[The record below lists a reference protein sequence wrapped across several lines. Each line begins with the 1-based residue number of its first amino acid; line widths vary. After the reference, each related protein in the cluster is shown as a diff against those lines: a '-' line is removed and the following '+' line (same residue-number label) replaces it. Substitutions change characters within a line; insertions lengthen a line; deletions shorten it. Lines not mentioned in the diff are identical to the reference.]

1 MSPCSLTF
9 LFFCM
14 AVILLD
20 HLTGRTRLRQFIF
33 AAANAAFLATFIPDG
48 RTWIYFSAIVV
59 ATYVALV
66 LVRLTHKGAVVAAG
80 IGLSI
85 LLFLWFKRFTFVST
99 VIPLPYEWNLDKH
112 PVELVGLSYML
123 FKMIHMLVDEWQGQL
138 APFTFWSYLNYQLAF
153 FTLTAGPIQRYNDF
167 QRTWKDMAAGTAD
180 SRDAMRFWIRIVIG
194 MLKIRILGAW
204 AEAEFT
210 RAATPRAQRGLT
222 DFLLAFYLYPFYL
235 YMNFSGYTDIM
246 IGAGGL
252 LGFKVPENFNH
263 PYLAR
268 NVLDFWDRW
277 HISVTHWIRDY
288 FFMASYKAAAMRFP
302 RAARSI
308 GYGLLFTALFLAGV
322 WHGTTEGFVV
332 FGVMNGL
339 GAAATRIYGDL
350 LRNRLGA
357 KGLHAYLHN
366 RVIAWAAVLVTLHY
380 VALSMLFFSSGL
392 GPALSLLSTGLA
404 GVMRLPSTLFTHA
417 WRLRDAEI
425 IVTAALLVIGLWKH
439 EVVATLANRVV
450 AFSQRRAPV
459 LGALMCTATVV
470 VVAIF
475 FFDWAFQEIPAPV
488 RYMAF

>member
-20 HLTGRTRLRQFIF
+20 HLTGRTRLRQLIL
-33 AAANAAFLATFIPDG
+33 AAANATFLATFIPDG

-59 ATYVALV
+59 GTYLALA
-66 LVRLTHKGAVVAAG
+66 LVRLTHRGAVVVAG
-80 IGLSI
+80 IALSV
-85 LLFLWFKRFTFVST
+85 LLFLWFKRFTFVAT

-138 APFTFWSYLNYQLAF
+138 APFTLWSYLNYQLAF

-167 QRTWKDMAAGTAD
+167 QRTWKDMSTGSAD
-180 SRDAMRFWIRIVIG
+180 GRDAMQFWIRIVFG
-194 MLKIRILGAW
+194 MLKIRVLGAW
-204 AEAEFT
+204 AEMEFT
-210 RAATPRAQRGLT
+210 RAATPRVHRGLT
-222 DFLLAFYLYPFYL
+222 DFLFAFYLYPFYL
-235 YMNFSGYTDIM
+235 YMNFSGYTDVM

-302 RAARSI
+302 RGARYI
-308 GYGLLFTALFLAGV
+308 GYGLLFAALFLAGV
-322 WHGTTEGFVV
+322 WHGTTEAFVV

-350 LRNRLGA
+350 LRKRLGA
-357 KGLHAYLHN
+357 KGLHAYLQN
-366 RVIAWAAVLVTLHY
+366 RLIGWAAVLVTLHY
-380 VALSMLFFSSGL
+380 VALSMLFFSSGV
-392 GPALSLLSTGLA
+392 GPALSLLSTGFERVLH
-404 GVMRLPSTLFTHA
+404 LPSTLLTHG
-417 WRLRDAEI
+417 WRLRDAGI
-425 IVTAALLVIGLWKH
+425 LVTAAVLLVGLWKH
-439 EVVATLANRVV
+439 DTIGGLAHRLDMF
-450 AFSQRRAPV
+450 ARQRAPA
-459 LGALMCTATVV
+459 LAALMCTATVV